1 MWTKRSRKCYEQT
14 PRISAIFFIISCNIL
29 KSATKTLSKLQKHLH
44 IKSSHPRITAPNSEF
59 EPKFFWDDGNSVFID
74 SYYRQGET
82 QAGSLSQRLKIQHF
96 RKKVFN
102 FDHYPSLFEPPD
114 FHYWLL
120 CRLTSSILSK
130 MEENSPI
137 HWHGSLCS
145 TDVLSRSQR
154 LLLKSPFLLH
164 EYSNSSPLPSFSQ
177 AHSLSPALGC
187 TNLAPWGN
195 TETTAKFTF
204 QQTFSIQALH

>member
-29 KSATKTLSKLQKHLH
+29 KSARKTLSKLQKHLH

-59 EPKFFWDDGNSVFID
+59 EPKFFWEDGNSVFID

-82 QAGSLSQRLKIQHF
+82 QAGSLTQRLKIQHF

-154 LLLKSPFLLH
+154 LLQAFGEITISLTPIFKFLPIAQLLTGSFTESCSWVYKFSTLGKH
-164 EYSNSSPLPSFSQ
+164 GDNS
-177 AHSLSPALGC
+177 
-187 TNLAPWGN
+187 
-195 TETTAKFTF
+195 
-204 QQTFSIQALH
+204 